1 MDKSS
6 ARVGVLMG
14 GMSAERGVSMK
25 TGAAVLDA
33 LVSRGWD
40 AVAIEVG
47 RDLPARLVDQ
57 GVTVAWIALH
67 GRFGEDGCV
76 QGVCEVMGIP
86 YTGSGVQ
93 ASAVGMDKLATKR
106 AVSGHGIRMAEH
118 VVVRRGEAR
127 PELPVPSVV
136 KPAVGGSSFGTTVVM
151 DRGALDAALDDAL
164 RYDAAALVEEF
175 VQGEEITVALL
186 RENSLFGV
194 LSLLTGHRSDRFY
207 HSVAFTRVEMITAP
221 AASVRQAIEADAS
234 VGLLL
239 LQGLS
244 SRILQ
249 TETMIETLTHR
260 DMSSRLVSFLLV
272 LCRDFGV
279 PGDRGITIDLRLSHQ
294 AIAEAI
300 GSTRVTITRL
310 LGDLRNAGLVEID
323 RKKITV
329 LDPIALAK
337 KFS

>member
-1 MDKSS
+1 
-6 ARVGVLMG
+6 
-14 GMSAERGVSMK
+14 MSASSSGFTRY
-25 TGAAVLDA
+25 AAQTPTAAMPSQAPAARSLMDV
-33 LVSRGWD
+33 
-40 AVAIEVG
+40 I
-47 RDLPARLVDQ
+47 RDLDGASTEMVERNKTIFFPGDPAERVYL
-57 GVTVAWIALH
+57 I
-67 GRFGEDGCV
+67 
-76 QGVCEVMGIP
+76 
-86 YTGSGVQ
+86 
-93 ASAVGMDKLATKR
+93 
-106 AVSGHGIRMAEH
+106 
-118 VVVRRGEAR
+118 RRG
-127 PELPVPSVV
+127 
-136 KPAVGGSSFGTTVVM
+136 AVRLSRVYES
-151 DRGALDAALDDAL
+151 
-164 RYDAAALVEEF
+164 
-175 VQGEEITVALL
+175 GEEITVALL

-207 HSVAFTRVEMITAP
+207 HAVAFTRVEMVTAP
-221 AASVRQAIEADAS
+221 AGSVRSAIEADTA
-234 VGLLL
+234 VGLRL

-279 PGDRGITIDLRLSHQ
+279 PDQLGITIDLRLSHQ

-310 LGDLRNAGLVEID
+310 LGDLRQSGLVQID

-337 KFS
+337 RFS

>member
-1 MDKSS
+1 MVGATRGFSRYSPQPGPASS
-6 ARVGVLMG
+6 SG
-14 GMSAERGVSMK
+14 GPTLANTATVHAPTLLEVIRDLEGASTELVERGKTIFFPGDPAERVY
-25 TGAAVLDA
+25 L
-33 LVSRGWD
+33 
-40 AVAIEVG
+40 I
-47 RDLPARLVDQ
+47 
-57 GVTVAWIALH
+57 
-67 GRFGEDGCV
+67 
-76 QGVCEVMGIP
+76 
-86 YTGSGVQ
+86 
-93 ASAVGMDKLATKR
+93 
-106 AVSGHGIRMAEH
+106 
-118 VVVRRGEAR
+118 RRG
-127 PELPVPSVV
+127 
-136 KPAVGGSSFGTTVVM
+136 AVRLSRVYES
-151 DRGALDAALDDAL
+151 
-164 RYDAAALVEEF
+164 
-175 VQGEEITVALL
+175 GEEITVALL

-207 HSVAFTRVEMITAP
+207 HAVAFTRVEMVAAP
-221 AASVRQAIEADAS
+221 AASVRQAIEADTS

-272 LCRDFGV
+272 LCRDFGI
-279 PGDRGITIDLRLSHQ
+279 PGTQGITIDLRLSHQ
-294 AIAEAI
+294 SIAEAI

-337 KFS
+337 RFS

>member
-1 MDKSS
+1 MAVAPGGFSRYASQPVAQGSS
-6 ARVGVLMG
+6 PSLANAPAGNSRTLVDVIRALEGASTEMVERAKTIFFPG
-14 GMSAERGVSMK
+14 DPAERVY
-25 TGAAVLDA
+25 L
-33 LVSRGWD
+33 
-40 AVAIEVG
+40 I
-47 RDLPARLVDQ
+47 
-57 GVTVAWIALH
+57 
-67 GRFGEDGCV
+67 
-76 QGVCEVMGIP
+76 
-86 YTGSGVQ
+86 
-93 ASAVGMDKLATKR
+93 
-106 AVSGHGIRMAEH
+106 
-118 VVVRRGEAR
+118 RRG
-127 PELPVPSVV
+127 
-136 KPAVGGSSFGTTVVM
+136 AVRLSRVYES
-151 DRGALDAALDDAL
+151 
-164 RYDAAALVEEF
+164 
-175 VQGEEITVALL
+175 GEEITVALL

-207 HSVAFTRVEMITAP
+207 HAVAFTRVEMITAP
-221 AASVRQAIEADAS
+221 AVSVRQAIEDDS
-234 VGLLL
+234 GVGLLL

-279 PGDRGITIDLRLSHQ
+279 PGDQGITIDLRLSHQ

-310 LGDLRNAGLVEID
+310 LGDLRSAGLVEID

-337 KFS
+337 RFN